1 MGGATWAKGN
11 VYKSGSNFYF
21 ESSQSGYHS
30 GTQGGS
36 FFGWNTLSSTNN
48 TYGGSSFSSDNDP
61 CDKVAPQHTWCTPTA
76 NQLLKF
82 REIVDIG
89 LDIWMVRGEDILAV
103 IRFFCPQW
111 ETEVRIM

>member
-1 MGGATWAKGN
+1 MKRKLSILLCGTLAKGN
-11 VYKSGSNFYF
+11 VYKGGSNFYF

-61 CDKVAPQHTWCTPTA
+61 C
-76 NQLLKF
+76 
-82 REIVDIG
+82 EIGRAHV
-89 LDIWMVRGEDILAV
+89 
-103 IRFFCPQW
+103 
-111 ETEVRIM
+111 